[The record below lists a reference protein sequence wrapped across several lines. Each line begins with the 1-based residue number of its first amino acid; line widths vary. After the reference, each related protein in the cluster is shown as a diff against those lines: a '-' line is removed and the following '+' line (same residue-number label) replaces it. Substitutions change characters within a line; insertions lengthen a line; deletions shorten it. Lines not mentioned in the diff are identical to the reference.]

1 MTFLNTLT
9 SGRTG
14 TVLRYVAVALAGAL
28 GSIAFSVPAANWF
41 LLVSLAVL
49 FLVTVQPGSKKEG
62 FLFGWLWGIV
72 FFSVGL
78 RWCYGSL
85 HDHGQLG
92 MMLSVTTIVLLGAV
106 LACFICCVTGITRAL
121 PVSRRLKLI
130 VLLPVLWSIFE
141 LLRGVEPAGF
151 GWLSVGYAY
160 SSDFFGA
167 WAPIAGVYGVGF
179 AVVLTVGFAVE
190 LLFPHEDKKP
200 WLKTVDA
207 IVLGALAMVTLVLN
221 DVSYSEP
228 GSRLEVRLVQPDLP
242 VAMSYTQ
249 STAVKRI
256 DRAVAMSSRSA
267 MGKQLDLIVWPE
279 STIATPLRNGRKHR
293 RG

>member
-85 HDHGQLG
+85 HDHGQLS
-92 MMLSVTTIVLLGAV
+92 MMLSVTAIVLLIF
-106 LACFICCVTGITRAL
+106 LH
-121 PVSRRLKLI
+121 LKYNYYEAA
-130 VLLPVLWSIFE
+130 SI
-141 LLRGVEPAGF
+141 
-151 GWLSVGYAY
+151 
-160 SSDFFGA
+160 
-167 WAPIAGVYGVGF
+167 
-179 AVVLTVGFAVE
+179 
-190 LLFPHEDKKP
+190 
-200 WLKTVDA
+200 
-207 IVLGALAMVTLVLN
+207 
-221 DVSYSEP
+221 
-228 GSRLEVRLVQPDLP
+228 
-242 VAMSYTQ
+242 
-249 STAVKRI
+249 
-256 DRAVAMSSRSA
+256 
-267 MGKQLDLIVWPE
+267 
-279 STIATPLRNGRKHR
+279 
-293 RG
+293 

>member
-85 HDHGQLG
+85 HDHGQLS
-92 MMLSVTTIVLLGAV
+92 MMLSRPLFFWGL
-106 LACFICCVTGITRAL
+106 C
-121 PVSRRLKLI
+121 S
-130 VLLPVLWSIFE
+130 
-141 LLRGVEPAGF
+141 PA
-151 GWLSVGYAY
+151 LSV
-160 SSDFFGA
+160 
-167 WAPIAGVYGVGF
+167 V
-179 AVVLTVGFAVE
+179 
-190 LLFPHEDKKP
+190 
-200 WLKTVDA
+200 
-207 IVLGALAMVTLVLN
+207 
-221 DVSYSEP
+221 
-228 GSRLEVRLVQPDLP
+228 
-242 VAMSYTQ
+242 
-249 STAVKRI
+249 
-256 DRAVAMSSRSA
+256 
-267 MGKQLDLIVWPE
+267 
-279 STIATPLRNGRKHR
+279 
-293 RG
+293 

>member
-14 TVLRYVAVALAGAL
+14 TVLRYIAVALAGAL

-85 HDHGQLG
+85 HDHGQLS
-92 MMLSVTTIVLLGAV
+92 MMLSVTAIVLLGAV
-106 LACFICCVTGITRAL
+106 LACFIGCVTGITRVL

-160 SSDFFGA
+160 SSDFSG
-167 WAPIAGVYGVGF
+167 PGRRLRVS
-179 AVVLTVGFAVE
+179 TVWVSQ
-190 LLFPHEDKKP
+190 LF
-200 WLKTVDA
+200 
-207 IVLGALAMVTLVLN
+207 
-221 DVSYSEP
+221 
-228 GSRLEVRLVQPDLP
+228 
-242 VAMSYTQ
+242 
-249 STAVKRI
+249 
-256 DRAVAMSSRSA
+256 
-267 MGKQLDLIVWPE
+267 
-279 STIATPLRNGRKHR
+279 
-293 RG
+293 